1 MERGLVRTRFCAS
14 NTYKMVFS
22 PFSRLEKG
30 GGGEEVHKIW
40 VKWYKKG
47 LSSVRN
53 IMMTMGAKQHIFID
67 TKQEIQN

>member
-1 MERGLVRTRFCAS
+1 
-14 NTYKMVFS
+14 MVFS

-30 GGGEEVHKIW
+30 GGGDEVHKIW